1 MLTAKTLHCCT
12 LLSGR
17 PPSVSAVEHAK
28 IIFAALAP
36 LAVGEIVDM
45 ATSLVEPITMGTCR
59 SLTLTLGVEKERF
72 SKAIED
78 LFVLPPPSLLR
89 TPAHLSS
96 QPTSSPEPPPPT
108 PPPPPTIPPEFDV
121 ESDGEEEGDIGND
134 SDVSLSEYDD
144 ADSYHDEDEWEM
156 METGVHDSHPP
167 ARAETTSGQPGP
179 SVVDSNHWAIPR
191 RSETA
196 PVVST
201 ITPQRPTGAVRTVEV
216 PQTAAMLLAQSF
228 SSLLHILTALLNK
241 TLPSPSASLK
251 MEEGADTLAIWSK
264 MEGVVK
270 WLTNVLDTTE
280 KQLRLGNAVR
290 ILTKSSYTKPVLPSA
305 VVPPPPGSVPD
316 DHLVLLSLAYRS
328 SGLTSIDPSVAAAQS
343 SAQRDCLTYLNSL
356 MHWRKGDHGGHL
368 PAVDVGEMEHV
379 ALILEGFLHLLYHLP
394 TKSTPLLQEASNEE
408 PYSTNTYF
416 CRSQSVSCLSM
427 PPLSPFEPLQRSLP
441 LADKPHLLQPSA
453 TKRDLFGAAQTTI
466 EAWPQCGIE
475 IPAHMQPIAQPLCV
489 PLGDHH
495 RQPPT
500 AAEPLP
506 SCVVAGLKSSQLAA
520 SVMLGRWSSC
530 IELFMEVF
538 GERLTHLPGSL
549 FGDYGSYKE
558 REKRFR
564 KEMESL
570 RAQGVIPHFALEVGG
585 RGAGIIFRACVLS
598 KTCILCTYIPT
609 VCTVC
614 SGW

>member
-1 MLTAKTLHCCT
+1 MSSSLC
-12 LLSGR
+12 R
-17 PPSVSAVEHAK
+17 PPSVSAVEHART
-28 IIFAALAP
+28 IFAALAP

-45 ATSLVEPITMGTCR
+45 ATGLVEPITMGTCR

-78 LFVLPPPSLLR
+78 LFALPPPTLLR
-89 TPAHLSS
+89 TPAHLAPP
-96 QPTSSPEPPPPT
+96 PTTSPEPPPPT
-108 PPPPPTIPPEFDV
+108 PPPPPAIPPEFDV
-121 ESDGEEEGDIGND
+121 ESEGDEEGDIGNE

-156 METGVHDSHPP
+156 METGVHDPQPP
-167 ARAETTSGQPGP
+167 ARSETTAGQPGP
-179 SVVDSNHWAIPR
+179 SAVDSNHWAIPR

-196 PVVST
+196 PAVST

-216 PQTAAMLLAQSF
+216 PQTAAMLLAKSF

-241 TLPSPSASLK
+241 SLPSPSASLK
-251 MEEGADTLAIWSK
+251 MEESADTLAIWSK
-264 MEGVVK
+264 MEGVVR
-270 WLTNVLDTTE
+270 WLTHVLDTTE

-290 ILTKSSYTKPVLPSA
+290 VLTKSSYSKPLVPSSMA
-305 VVPPPPGSVPD
+305 PPPPGSVPD
-316 DHLVLLSLAYRS
+316 DHLVLLSLYRT
-328 SGLTSIDPSVAAAQS
+328 SGLTLVDPSVAAAQN
-343 SAQRDCLTYLNSL
+343 SAQRDCLIYLNSL

-394 TKSTPLLQEASNEE
+394 IRGAPPSQEAANKE
-408 PYSTNTYF
+408 PCSTNTYF

-453 TKRDLFGAAQTTI
+453 TKRDLFGGAQTTL
-466 EAWPQCGIE
+466 EAWPQCGVE
-475 IPAHMQPIAQPLCV
+475 IPAHMQPIAQPLCGPV
-489 PLGDHH
+489 GEDHH
-495 RQPPT
+495 HHRPPDSAT
-500 AAEPLP
+500 AESVP

-570 RAQGVIPHFALEVGG
+570 RAQGVVPHFALEVGSG
-585 RGAGIIFRACVLS
+585 ECRDACR
-598 KTCILCTYIPT
+598 KWCTR
-609 VCTVC
+609 
-614 SGW
+614 